1 MQLLDAYGVLDAGR
15 LLEHYASHGQWDN
28 HTVTVGL
35 AKRVLGDVLYT
46 CPVLYLAEHVSS
58 SRNNS
63 VHSYV
68 FDHKPSFS
76 VWPDPVAAQYEDLDF
91 VFGVPLRQGLG
102 TPEEQ
107 GLSRRLIQLVAGFA
121 KNGALPELSDGAPWP
136 QFSGLDNETV
146 HITLGGYT
154 LSPESRGDHCSR
166 IRPHIFY

>member
-1 MQLLDAYGVLDAGR
+1 MALAYC
-15 LLEHYASHGQWDN
+15 
-28 HTVTVGL
+28 T
-35 AKRVLGDVLYT
+35 GDVLYT

-102 TPEEQ
+102 TPQEQ

-121 KNGALPELSDGAPWP
+121 KNGYGHFLL
-136 QFSGLDNETV
+136 
-146 HITLGGYT
+146 
-154 LSPESRGDHCSR
+154 R
-166 IRPHIFY
+166 